1 MNYKILFIL
10 IAIFVFTWSGILA
23 RQPEPPLSNADLP
36 GEINDSSPVIE
47 TTFDTLLTKSGYGN
61 YDPKFH
67 NWKKDRDFGYVAYL
81 DSLLKIRNDLS
92 TDTFSIDQST
102 GERRRATVSRRL
114 QSPFLNSFPFQL
126 LFLLIA
132 VFFIGLVLYW
142 IFSQGRSFL
151 QRPKRYRGDDAEAES
166 AELDDD
172 DAYNNFI
179 QKAESQKD
187 YNLSTRYLYLQTLKK
202 LSNEGFIIFSPEK
215 SNRTYV
221 QELSAKT
228 FGADFQ
234 QLTIHY
240 EYLWYGKFLITYENY
255 IHLKERFKIFNQKL

>member
-23 RQPEPPLSNADLP
+23 RQPELPSREADPSVKIEDSLSVVENP
-36 GEINDSSPVIE
+36 S
-47 TTFDTLLTKSGYGN
+47 DTILTKSGFGN
-61 YDPKFH
+61 YDRKFH
-67 NWKKDRDFGYVAYL
+67 NWKKDRDFEYVTYL
-81 DSLLKIRNDLS
+81 DSLLKIKKDIS

-102 GERRRATVSRRL
+102 GERRRVTVSRRL
-114 QSPFLNSFPFQL
+114 QSPFLDSFPFQI

-132 VFFIGLVLYW
+132 VFFIGLILYW

-151 QRPKRYRGDDAEAES
+151 QRPKRYRDDAEAES
-166 AELDDD
+166 AEPDDD
-172 DAYNNFI
+172 DAYNSFI

-215 SNRTYV
+215 SNHTYV
-221 QELSAKT
+221 QELSANP
-228 FGADFQ
+228 FGEDFQ

-240 EYLWYGKFLITYENY
+240 EYLWYGKFLIPYENY
-255 IHLKERFKIFNQKL
+255 LHLKERFKIFNQKL